1 MMLAYQPVRS
11 LAGLNIAINQG
22 LTAAKRVLPII
33 DLVNEVKD
41 DKNYPNIAIKEGNIF
56 FKNVDFRYDKSE
68 KKVLKSA
75 NLEIKGGKMTALVG
89 LSGAENQQY

>member
-22 LTAAKRVLPII
+22 ITAAKRVLPII

-41 DKNYPNIAIKEGNIF
+41 DKNLPNIVIKEGNIL
-56 FKNVDFRYDKSE
+56 S
-68 KKVLKSA
+68 
-75 NLEIKGGKMTALVG
+75 KMLTLDI
-89 LSGAENQQY
+89 